1 MRKMQGA
8 TMVTIKNESSIND
21 SNTQEIPGKDKKKPV
36 PANNQQPST
45 CNFFLSKNLEP
56 IG

>member
-36 PANNQQPST
+36 PANNQVAPAT
-45 CNFFLSKNLEP
+45 FFRQKTLNR
-56 IG
+56 

>member
-36 PANNQQPST
+36 PANNQVAPAVCTATFCQKT
-45 CNFFLSKNLEP
+45 LNQ
-56 IG
+56 

>member
-1 MRKMQGA
+1 MQGA